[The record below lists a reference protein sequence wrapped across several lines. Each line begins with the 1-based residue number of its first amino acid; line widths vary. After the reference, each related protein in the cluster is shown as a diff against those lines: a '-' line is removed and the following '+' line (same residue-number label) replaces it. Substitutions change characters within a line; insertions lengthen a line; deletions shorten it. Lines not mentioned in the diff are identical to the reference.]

1 MLKSNDF
8 RSIIDFAVKNEVE
21 AYEFYENATL
31 KVSNEYLKEV
41 FEGLAKEELQ
51 HKKFLTE
58 FLASDIEVIKLDEFN
73 DYKVAETIDK
83 PTLSVEMNFTDA
95 IGLAIKNEEEAMQM
109 YNNLSQVCLDEEQ
122 KNLFIG
128 LMNMEKMHKSRLEDI
143 YINVAYA
150 EVW

>member
-1 MLKSNDF
+1 MKSNDF

-21 AYEFYENATL
+21 AYEFYVNATL

-41 FEGLAKEELQ
+41 FEDLAKEELQ

-109 YNNLSQVCLDEEQ
+109 YKSLSQACLNEEQ
-122 KNLFIG
+122 KSLFIG